1 MRKVISLI
9 LCLVL
14 ALACIPAVAEEAAP
28 VKTGLSFVTSVSGSK
43 DGSAQATLTLAA
55 VTVDDNGVID
65 ACVID
70 ALQATITFDETG
82 KLTTDPATEFLSK
95 NELGDA
101 YGMRVA
107 SSISAEWNEQAA
119 AFAAY
124 CVGKTI
130 DELKAMPVD
139 ENQKPADADLA
150 AGCTM
155 AVYNFLPSVEDAVN
169 KAQHLGAKKGDVL
182 KLTTT
187 ANASKSTDASES
199 ADGQAQV
206 YAHVGVVT
214 LNGETITS
222 CYIDAVQATVKFD
235 ATGKITSDL
244 GAAVQSK
251 NTIKEGYGMKAA
263 SAIGKEWYEQ
273 AAGYC
278 TYVTGK
284 TVAEV
289 AGIAVNEGGYPT
301 DADLTAATTIAIGDF
316 QKLIEKAG
324 K

>member
-9 LCLVL
+9 LCLAL
-14 ALACIPAVAEEAAP
+14 CLACIPAVAEEAVA
-28 VKTGLSFVTSVSGSK
+28 VKTGLSFVTSVSESK
-43 DGSAQATLTLAA
+43 DGAAKATLTLAA

-65 ACVID
+65 SCVFD
-70 ALQATITFDETG
+70 AVQATINFDENG
-82 KLTTDPATEFLSK
+82 KLTTAPATEFASK

-101 YGMRVA
+101 YGMRKA

-139 ENQKPADADLA
+139 EAQKPADADLA

-155 AVYNFLPSVEDAVN
+155 AVYNFLPSVEDAVRN
-169 KAQHLGAKKGDVL
+169 AQHLGAKKGDVL

-187 ANASKSTDASES
+187 ANASKSKDASES

-222 CYIDAVQATVKFD
+222 CYIDAVQATVKFN
-235 ATGKITSDL
+235 ASGKITSDL
-244 GAAVQSK
+244 GAAVLSK
-251 NTIKEGYGMKAA
+251 NVIKDGYGMKAA
-263 SAIGKEWYEQ
+263 SSISKEWYEQ
-273 AAGYC
+273 AAGFC
-278 TYVTGK
+278 AYVTGK
-284 TVAEV
+284 TIADV
-289 AGIAVNEGGYPT
+289 AGIAIVDGKVA
-301 DADLTAATTIAIGDF
+301 DADLAATTTIGIADF
-316 QKLIEKAG
+316 QALIEKAG